1 MAFEKKVFVQ
11 KTYTSPLYRWSP
23 SSFEKNPKP
32 TVNVNTKPYYCNA
45 LPNSQGEDWVVTYA
59 YIINVTPSGQQ
70 QRLAYVEC
78 DYVV

>member
-23 SSFEKNPKP
+23 SSFEKKPKP

-59 YIINVTPSGQQ
+59 YIINITPSGQQ